1 MDNVFLDGLL
11 DGRGD
16 KAKGDGLFHLAW
28 NCKIHIRIRRVRA

>member
-16 KAKGDGLFHLAW
+16 KAKEDGLFPSSLEL
-28 NCKIHIRIRRVRA
+28 